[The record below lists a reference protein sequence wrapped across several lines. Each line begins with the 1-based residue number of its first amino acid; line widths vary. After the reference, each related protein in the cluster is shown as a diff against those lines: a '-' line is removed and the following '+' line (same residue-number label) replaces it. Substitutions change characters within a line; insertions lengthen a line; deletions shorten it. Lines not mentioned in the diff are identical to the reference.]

1 MEIHRARFVPYPPSA
16 INALAFSYT
25 HSKEFVGKGVR
36 NLRLAIGRANGNI
49 EIWNPN
55 NGTWVHESTLS
66 GGKDRSVEGLAWTQE
81 PDEEDENGYVT
92 DGRLRLFSIGYSSTV
107 TEWDLATGLPLRHSS
122 GNHSEVWS
130 LAAQPK
136 WKKNSKSREG
146 DFRGQNLVAGCADG
160 TLALLSTA
168 HDDLRFSRF
177 LTRPTARKAR
187 VLSVVW
193 QNRDVVV
200 AGFADSAIRVFDAR
214 NGALLRN
221 ITLGAPSL
229 GGPREILVWTVKCL
243 NNGDIVAG
251 DSTGEIRFYDGKN
264 FSQMQ
269 RISAHEADVL
279 DIAVSKDGDTIFSG
293 GMDKR
298 TVAYSLSNSHH
309 GNRKWAKIAHRRY
322 HDHDVKTMATFES
335 RSMSVMVSGGLDTH
349 PIIVP
354 IREFDTEH
362 SRTLPALPQSPPV
375 TSAPRARL
383 LVSWW
388 DREVRIWRVKKRDA
402 SSETPKL
409 VARLA
414 LKGEEN
420 INSASISED
429 GSLLAVSTSAGA
441 KVFQLSSRRAQNERG
456 LRVRKLGTPPLAE
469 GTGARLVQ
477 LSPSGKWLA
486 MVTHENEI
494 CLARLTMDVEDGRWK
509 LVPRVVELH
518 RLHNKADYQ
527 NSLNG
532 HWGFYDRT
540 ITRIAMTNDVLV
552 VSDIAGCL
560 DSWVVEGNE
569 DVTAPEVDWPEKD
582 GAGKASS
589 DDEDDGDEDESRP
602 VVFYGQDWIRNPA
615 GHLLP
620 KLDSSALV
628 LSFRPTDN
636 AEGQANG
643 NPAVH
648 PTRSNPHAHSHKLP
662 SGDRRLLV
670 VTAQHQ
676 IYEFDVLQGRL
687 TDWSRRNPASEFP
700 SEFRGIRDRAMGCLW
715 DVDDE
720 RRQRLWLYG
729 SNWVFMFDLAADLC
743 ARRAAEVADGATNG
757 DAETAMKKRKRGLE
771 EDPLR
776 QKTSGAGSKMAARE
790 LEGAGRKYRKITGA
804 DASSWVSVD
813 KARSSRA
820 KAADGEAEDEDEAEQ
835 QEDSSTTTTMT
846 TTTALAALRR
856 GASETNG
863 DEVDDAGQKN
873 GPQRRTHWH
882 TFKYRP
888 ILGLVAISHADDRA
902 DGEADKKDAAA
913 TAPLPLEVVVVER
926 PSWDLDL
933 PPKFVGVHER

>member
-1 MEIHRARFVPYPPSA
+1 MDIHRARFVRYPPSA
-16 INALAFSYT
+16 INALAFSY
-25 HSKEFVGKGVR
+25 SNKREFTGKGTRYV
-36 NLRLAIGRANGNI
+36 RLAVGRANGNI
-49 EIWNPN
+49 EIWDPA
-55 NGTWVHESTLS
+55 NGAWVHEITLS
-66 GGKDRSVEGLAWTQE
+66 GGKDRSVEGLAWIQE
-81 PDEEDENGYVT
+81 PDEEDENGYHT

-107 TEWDLATGLPLRHSS
+107 TEWNLVTGLPLRHSS

-136 WKKNSKSREG
+136 YRTNTKSREG

-168 HDDLRFSRF
+168 DDDLRFQKF
-177 LTRPTARKAR
+177 LTRPTARKSR

-200 AGFADSAIRVFDAR
+200 AGFADSAIRVFDTR

-221 ITLGAPSL
+221 ISLGAPSL

-243 NNGDIVAG
+243 PNGNIVAG

-264 FSQMQ
+264 YSQTQ

-279 DIAVSKDGDTIFSG
+279 DIAVSQDGETIFSG

-298 TVAYSLSNSHH
+298 TVAYNLSRGHH
-309 GNRKWAKIAHRRY
+309 GHRRWAKIAHRRY
-322 HDHDVKTMATFES
+322 HDHDVKTMATYETKQ
-335 RSMSVMVSGGLDTH
+335 MSVMVSGGLDTH

-388 DREVRIWRVKKRDA
+388 DREVRIWRVKKRDG
-402 SSETPKL
+402 SNETPKL

-414 LKGEEN
+414 LKGEDN
-420 INSASISED
+420 VNSASISED
-429 GSLLAVSTSAGA
+429 GSLLAVSTASGV
-441 KVFQLSSRRAQNERG
+441 KVFQLSSRKSENERG

-477 LSPSGKWLA
+477 LSPNGKWLA
-486 MVTHENEI
+486 MVTHESEI
-494 CLARLTMDVEDGRWK
+494 CLARLVDEEDGRWK

-518 RLHNKADYQ
+518 RLHKKHEHQ
-527 NSLNG
+527 NALNG
-532 HWGFYDRT
+532 YWGSYDRI
-540 ITRIAMTNDVLV
+540 ITRIALSDDVLV
-552 VSDIAGCL
+552 ASDIGGYVE
-560 DSWVVEGNE
+560 SWVVEGNE
-569 DVTAPEVDWPEKD
+569 DVTAPEVDWPETEAT
-582 GAGKASS
+582 GNASS
-589 DDEDDGDEDESRP
+589 DDEDDEDEDESRP
-602 VVFYGQDWIRNPA
+602 VVFYGQHWIRNPA

-636 AEGQANG
+636 AESQANG

-687 TDWSRRNPASEFP
+687 TDWSRRNPSSGFP

-715 DVDDE
+715 DHDE

-729 SNWVFMFDLAADLC
+729 SNWVFMFDLTADLC
-743 ARRAAEVADGATNG
+743 KRPAGEVADGVTDG
-757 DAETAMKKRKRGLE
+757 TAETPMKKRKRGPD

-776 QKTSGAGSKMAARE
+776 QSASGAGSKMPARE

-813 KARSSRA
+813 KARSSSVT
-820 KAADGEAEDEDEAEQ
+820 AADGEAEDDAEEEEQ
-835 QEDSSTTTTMT
+835 QQEENSTTTA
-846 TTTALAALRR
+846 ALALLRR
-856 GASETNG
+856 GASDSNV
-863 DEVDDAGQKN
+863 DEADDAQT
-873 GPQRRTHWH
+873 GPQKRTHWH

-888 ILGLVAISHADDRA
+888 ILGLVAISHPDDRRAEKGGKA
-902 DGEADKKDAAA
+902 D
-913 TAPLPLEVVVVER
+913 APARPLEVVLVER